1 MGWTPVRVGRP
12 VRPPLSVVAV
22 AVALAEVGDADEEDG
37 VEESAV
43 GDEAELGLEL
53 ELELE
58 LSESAARTGPTMPLS
73 RANVVSSVAL
83 PGMWLAGRIV
93 GGRGEQAG
101 EDGERVNRIR
111 ADD

>member
-12 VRPPLSVVAV
+12 VRPPLSVVAA

-37 VEESAV
+37 VEEAAV
-43 GDEAELGLEL
+43 DEEAELGL

-58 LSESAARTGPTMPLS
+58 LSESAARTGTTTPLS

-101 EDGERVNRIR
+101 EDGERVN
-111 ADD
+111 